1 MGNTAYVYL
10 GMGSNVGMQINLD
23 LRGNGWGL
31 MWGGGCGGWGVEVGR
46 GEGGVTML
54 NNTKIWGQELNRVTN
69 VDLV

>member
-10 GMGSNVGMQINLD
+10 RMGSNVGMQINLD

-46 GEGGVTML
+46 GEGGC
-54 NNTKIWGQELNRVTN
+54 NNAEQH
-69 VDLV
+69 